1 MMIGVIIGLTPHAYS
16 AYYPNPAFTFRFIC
30 KVRGYACQSLAM
42 MDRWLMAMGCID
54 RYMASSNNFSFHKYS
69 NPRMANVIITIIVI
83 IWSILPVHNLIFL
96 ELKAGVCLP
105 SSTAIAAYH
114 SYFTFIFGGFLP
126 LTTMIISAILIRR
139 NLASR
144 RKRRQRSIRRRNEDP
159 IVRLL
164 GARDHQVLIILFIQV
179 AFYILSIIP
188 WMVFLLYFCN
198 SGLTQNK
205 SADRVAIELFIMY
218 VAEIIVFMY
227 PSLSFYIYT
236 LTSHTFRSELVN
248 TIRAL
253 LINKDRSQHDSRPS
267 LLQSQVP
274 LESELKQS
282 KKIYYFQLM
291 GIEKFL
297 DSSSK
302 NDPSLEQIEEN
313 SLISDS
319 SPASIP
325 SIH

>member
-1 MMIGVIIGLTPHAYS
+1 MMMGVIIGLTPHAYS
-16 AYYPNPAFTFRFIC
+16 AYYSNPAITFRFIC
-30 KVRGYACQSLAM
+30 KVRGYAAQSLSM
-42 MDRWLMAMGCID
+42 MYRWLMAMACID
-54 RYMASSNNFSFHKYS
+54 RYIASSDNFSFHEFS
-69 NPRMANVIITIIVI
+69 NPRMANVIITKIVI
-83 IWSILPVHNLIFL
+83 IWSILPVHNLFFL
-96 ELKAGVCLP
+96 ELKVGVCTL

-139 NLASR
+139 NLASK
-144 RKRRQRSIRRRNEDP
+144 RKRRQCSIRHRNADP

-164 GARDHQVLIILFIQV
+164 SARDHQVLIMLFIQV
-179 AFYILSIIP
+179 AFYILSTIP
-188 WMVFLLYFCN
+188 WMVFLLYFSY
-198 SGLTQNK
+198 SGLTRNK
-205 SADRVAIELFIMY
+205 SADRVAIELFVMY

-253 LINKDRSQHDSRPS
+253 LISKDRSQHDSRPS
-267 LLQSQVP
+267 LIQSQAP
-274 LESELKQS
+274 LESELGQS
-282 KKIYYFQLM
+282 KKIYCFQLM
-291 GIEKFL
+291 GIEKSL

-319 SPASIP
+319 SPASTP